1 MQKEIEVM
9 QVLRL
14 PPMGKL
20 VVSVKKER
28 YEKIADIEQGNVKRL
43 LLAAIGELI
52 DFAGGYQELVNAGVA
67 PNIGVASNIGMATNP
82 PQTSVETST
91 QTAILQEQRNQF
103 LSKLEA
109 ERDAIRATPP
119 PKPKFPIMSG
129 LRPTIPQTKMSNLVT
144 QIDDILQT
152 HLAQH
157 PEFAKQSI
165 HLLQSPAGGL
175 QIEVDGVLY
184 QKPREV
190 NDKKIQLLIKRA
202 LKEWEA
208 L

>member
-20 VVSVKKER
+20 VVSVKNER
-28 YEKIADIEQGNVKRL
+28 YEKISDIEQGNTKRL

-67 PNIGVASNIGMATNP
+67 SNISVPNMSVATSP
-82 PQTSVETST
+82 EQTAAETSS
-91 QTAILQEQRNQF
+91 QTDVLQEQRHQF
-103 LSKLEA
+103 LSNLEA

-129 LRPTIPQTKMSNLVT
+129 LRPTIPQTKTSNLVA
-144 QIDDILQT
+144 QIDNILQT
-152 HLAQH
+152 HLAQN
-157 PEFAKQSI
+157 PEFANQSI

-175 QIEVDGVLY
+175 QIEVDGILY
-184 QKPREV
+184 QKPQEIK
-190 NDKKIQLLIKRA
+190 NKKIQLLIKRA